1 MIVRKLILGLVM
13 VVASPWTVF
22 ALEDSHG
29 HESANTAVEDPHG
42 EDDHASHD
50 GHGDDHAS
58 HDGHGSANPLTIN
71 PDLALFTAAIFVV
84 LLIVLS
90 KFAWGPIVAALDSRE
105 RQIADNID
113 EAQRAADDAKQQM
126 ADYEVKLSEAADEVR
141 AMLDEARRD
150 AESTRQRI
158 VNEAQDAANEEKQ
171 RALREIDLAKRQA
184 LEELWQESVDRAFD
198 LAGQVVGRE
207 LDAKDHAKL
216 IQESADKLPSQT

>member
-13 VVASPWTVF
+13 AVAVVASPWTVF

-29 HESANTAVEDPHG
+29 HESANTAAEDPHG
-42 EDDHASHD
+42 
-50 GHGDDHAS
+50 GDDHAS

-71 PDLALFTAAIFVV
+71 PDLALFTAAIFVI

-90 KFAWGPIVAALDSRE
+90 KFAWGPIVAALDKRE

-113 EAQRAADDAKQQM
+113 QAQRAADDAKQQM
-126 ADYEVKLSEAADEVR
+126 ADYEVKLSGAADEVR

-150 AESTRQRI
+150 AEYTRQRI

>member
-1 MIVRKLILGLVM
+1 
-13 VVASPWTVF
+13 
-22 ALEDSHG
+22 
-29 HESANTAVEDPHG
+29 
-42 EDDHASHD
+42 
-50 GHGDDHAS
+50 
-58 HDGHGSANPLTIN
+58 
-71 PDLALFTAAIFVV
+71 
-84 LLIVLS
+84 
-90 KFAWGPIVAALDSRE
+90 
-105 RQIADNID
+105 
-113 EAQRAADDAKQQM
+113 M
-126 ADYEVKLSEAADEVR
+126 ADYEVKLSGAADEVR

-150 AESTRQRI
+150 AEYTRQRI